1 MGAGLSTATATLQD
15 PVESI
20 ARSRRVAYVQFTPS
34 VAAELAVTLP
44 GESPVPEPLD
54 TSLYARLDALYQRQM
69 RAAAAEVAA
78 AIAHAAGTPLNVISG
93 RSELI
98 RQDPANAAAQL
109 TRIDDQVR
117 KLAEGLRQFVEY
129 LTLQGGA
136 STEGDGKGEVPAAQI
151 LSELAG
157 LVAPLAVGHRVL
169 LSIDP
174 TEIGSA
180 SVDAQVLS
188 NLVALVSWAI
198 SSAAASK
205 GAPNEKVELKG
216 SAAQGGVLFEL
227 TIPGLPP
234 PDAWRIERFES
245 NAPGETS
252 EPYRVMAIC
261 AAVARG
267 QGGKLFA
274 DALPNGGGVKIRLT
288 YRSAI

>member
-1 MGAGLSTATATLQD
+1 MD
-15 PVESI
+15 P
-20 ARSRRVAYVQFTPS
+20 YC
-34 VAAELAVTLP
+34 AAELAVTLP
-44 GESPVPEPLD
+44 RESPVPEPLD
-54 TSLYARLDALYQRQM
+54 ASLYARLDALYQRQL

-98 RQDPANAAAQL
+98 RQDPLNAAAQL

-129 LTLQGGA
+129 LTAQEGA
-136 STEGDGKGEVPAAQI
+136 STEGDGKGEVPAAQL
-151 LSELAG
+151 LSELSS
-157 LVAPLAVGHRVL
+157 LVGPLALSQRVA

-174 TEIGSA
+174 TEMEAA

-198 SSAAASK
+198 SSAAAASVDASSA
-205 GAPNEKVELKG
+205 GAPSRKIELKG
-216 SAAQGGVLFEL
+216 SATPGGVLFEL
-227 TIPGLPP
+227 TVPGLPP
-234 PDAWRIERFES
+234 PDAWRIERFEA

-274 DALPNGGGVKIRLT
+274 DALPDGGGVKIRLT
-288 YRSAI
+288 HRSAL

>member
-1 MGAGLSTATATLQD
+1 
-15 PVESI
+15 
-20 ARSRRVAYVQFTPS
+20 
-34 VAAELAVTLP
+34 VTLP
-44 GESPVPEPLD
+44 RESPVPEPLD
-54 TSLYARLDALYQRQM
+54 ASLYARLDALYQRQL

-109 TRIDDQVR
+109 TRIDEQVR

-129 LTLQGGA
+129 LTLQDGT
-136 STEGDGKGEVPAAQI
+136 SKEGDSKGEVPATQM
-151 LSELAG
+151 LSELSS
-157 LVAPLAVGHRVL
+157 LVAPLAVGQCVA

-174 TEIGSA
+174 TEMGAA
-180 SVDAQVLS
+180 SIDAQVLS
-188 NLVALVSWAI
+188 NLVALVSWAV
-198 SSAAASK
+198 SAAGSSSVLSGG
-205 GAPNEKVELKG
+205 GAPSKKVELKG
-216 SAAQGGVLFEL
+216 SATAGSVLFEL

-234 PDAWRIERFES
+234 PDAWRIERFEA

-274 DALPNGGGVKIRLT
+274 DALPDGAGVKVRLT

>member
-1 MGAGLSTATATLQD
+1 
-15 PVESI
+15 
-20 ARSRRVAYVQFTPS
+20 
-34 VAAELAVTLP
+34 VTLP
-44 GESPVPEPLD
+44 RETPVPPLD
-54 TSLYARLDALYQRQM
+54 ASLYARLDALYQRQL

-98 RQDPANAAAQL
+98 RQDPVNAAAQL

-129 LTLQGGA
+129 LTLQDA
-136 STEGDGKGEVPAAQI
+136 QSKEGDGKGEVPAAQL

-157 LVAPLAVGHRVL
+157 LVAPLAMGQRVA

-174 TEIGSA
+174 TEIGA
-180 SVDAQVLS
+180 AKIDAQVLS
-188 NLVALVSWAI
+188 NLVALVSWAV
-198 SSAAASK
+198 SSAGLSSA
-205 GAPNEKVELKG
+205 GATSDGGSAKKVELKG
-216 SAAQGGVLFEL
+216 SATQGGVLFEL
-227 TIPGLPP
+227 TVPGLPA
-234 PDAWRIERFES
+234 PDAWRIERFEAS
-245 NAPGETS
+245 APGETS

-274 DALPNGGGVKIRLT
+274 DALPDGGGVKIRLT
-288 YRSAI
+288 YRSAL

>member
-1 MGAGLSTATATLQD
+1 M
-15 PVESI
+15 
-20 ARSRRVAYVQFTPS
+20 
-34 VAAELAVTLP
+34 TLP
-44 GESPVPEPLD
+44 RESPVPEPLD
-54 TSLYARLDALYQRQM
+54 AARYARLDALYQRQL

-98 RQDPANAAAQL
+98 RQDPANAGAQL

-129 LTLQGGA
+129 LTLQEGA
-136 STEGDGKGEVPAAQI
+136 SKEGDVKGEVPAAQLLAE
-151 LSELAG
+151 LSG
-157 LVAPLAVGHRVL
+157 LIAPLAVGQRVA

-174 TEIGSA
+174 TEIGAA
-180 SVDAQVLS
+180 SIDAQVLS
-188 NLVALVSWAI
+188 NLLALVSWAV
-198 SSAAASK
+198 SSAGASSA
-205 GAPNEKVELKG
+205 GASAPNKVVELKG
-216 SAAQGGVLFEL
+216 SATAGGVLFEL

-234 PDAWRIERFES
+234 PDAWRIERFEAT
-245 NAPGETS
+245 APGETS

-274 DALPNGGGVKIRLT
+274 DALPDGGGVKIRLT
-288 YRSAI
+288 YRSAL

>member
-1 MGAGLSTATATLQD
+1 
-15 PVESI
+15 V
-20 ARSRRVAYVQFTPS
+20 TPS
-34 VAAELAVTLP
+34 
-44 GESPVPEPLD
+44 GESPAPAPLD
-54 TSLYARLDALYQRQM
+54 ASLYARLDALYQHQL

-98 RQDPANAAAQL
+98 RQDPVNAAAQL

-117 KLAEGLRQFVEY
+117 KLADGLRQFVEY
-129 LTLQGGA
+129 LTLQGQPSA
-136 STEGDGKGEVPAAQI
+136 QGDGKGEVPAAQL
-151 LSELAG
+151 LSELSG
-157 LVAPLAVGHRVL
+157 LIGPLAVGQRVA

-174 TEIGSA
+174 SEIGA
-180 SVDAQVLS
+180 AKIEAQVLS
-188 NLVALVSWAI
+188 NLVALVSWAV
-198 SSAAASK
+198 SSAAASTRHEPGGPANK
-205 GAPNEKVELKG
+205 KVELKG
-216 SAAQGGVLFEL
+216 SAAPGGVLFEL

-234 PDAWRIERFES
+234 PDAWRIERFEA

-274 DALPNGGGVKIRLT
+274 DALPDGGGVKIRLT
-288 YRSAI
+288 YRSAL

>member
-1 MGAGLSTATATLQD
+1 
-15 PVESI
+15 
-20 ARSRRVAYVQFTPS
+20 
-34 VAAELAVTLP
+34 VTLP

-54 TSLYARLDALYQRQM
+54 ASLYARLDVLYQRQL

-129 LTLQGGA
+129 LTLQDGA
-136 STEGDGKGEVPAAQI
+136 AREGDGKGEMPAAQL
-151 LSELAG
+151 LSELSS
-157 LVAPLAVGHRVL
+157 LVGPLAVGQRVTL
-169 LSIDP
+169 TVDSAEIGAASID
-174 TEIGSA
+174 
-180 SVDAQVLS
+180 AQALS

-198 SSAAASK
+198 SSVAASGDAPSA
-205 GAPNEKVELKG
+205 GAPNKRVELKG
-216 SAAQGGVLFEL
+216 SPAPGGVLFEL

-234 PDAWRIERFES
+234 PDAWRIERFEA

-252 EPYRVMAIC
+252 ERYRVMAIC

-274 DALPNGGGVKIRLT
+274 DALPDGGGVKIRLT
-288 YRSAI
+288 YRSAL

>member
-1 MGAGLSTATATLQD
+1 
-15 PVESI
+15 
-20 ARSRRVAYVQFTPS
+20 
-34 VAAELAVTLP
+34 VTLP
-44 GESPVPEPLD
+44 GESPVPQPLD
-54 TSLYARLDALYQRQM
+54 ASLYARLDALYQRQL
-69 RAAAAEVAA
+69 RAAAGEVAA

-98 RQDPANAAAQL
+98 RQDPVNAAAQL

-129 LTLQGGA
+129 LTLQSGA
-136 STEGDGKGEVPAAQI
+136 PQEADGKGELPAAQL
-151 LSELAG
+151 LSELSSLIG
-157 LVAPLAVGHRVL
+157 PLAVGQRVT
-169 LSIDP
+169 LSVDP

-180 SVDAQVLS
+180 SVDAQILS
-188 NLVALVSWAI
+188 NLVALVSWAV
-198 SSAAASK
+198 SAAGASN
-205 GAPNEKVELKG
+205 GSPNKKVELKG
-216 SAAQGGVLFEL
+216 SATPGGVLFEL

-234 PDAWRIERFES
+234 PDAWRIERFEA

-274 DALPNGGGVKIRLT
+274 DALPDGSGVKIRLT
-288 YRSAI
+288 YRSGP